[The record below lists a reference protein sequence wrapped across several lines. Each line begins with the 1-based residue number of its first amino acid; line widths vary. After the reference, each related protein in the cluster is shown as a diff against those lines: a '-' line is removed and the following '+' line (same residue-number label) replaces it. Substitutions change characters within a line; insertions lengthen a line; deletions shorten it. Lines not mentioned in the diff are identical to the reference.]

1 MLLKILYEELMFCSQ
16 EEDERDHI
24 YIDLRRNV
32 AHATEFWNL

>member
-24 YIDLRRNV
+24 L
-32 AHATEFWNL
+32 TWEEM